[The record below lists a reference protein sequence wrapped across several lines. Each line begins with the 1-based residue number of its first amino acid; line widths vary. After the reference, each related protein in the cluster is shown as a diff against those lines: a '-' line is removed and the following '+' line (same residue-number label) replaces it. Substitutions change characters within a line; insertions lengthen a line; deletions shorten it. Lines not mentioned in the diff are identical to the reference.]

1 MNHLNSVLIEGI
13 IKDRARLRE
22 TSEGTSVCT
31 ISVVNKRFYQD
42 EVKTHEYVS
51 NFIVEVEGKLGE
63 VVFEKGKKGRGVRVV
78 GCLKEEQHIGDDK
91 KPQSRIIIM
100 ANHVEFQLWQE
111 AESGLR
117 KENRRKRRG
126 QGKDNGKA

>member
-1 MNHLNSVLIEGI
+1 MNHLNSVLIEGV

-31 ISVVNKRFYQD
+31 VSVVNKRVDRD
-42 EVKTHEYVS
+42 EGKIHEYVS
-51 NFIVEVEGKLGE
+51 NFIVEVEGRLGK
-63 VVFEKGKKGRGVRVV
+63 VVYEKGKKGRGVRVV

-100 ANHVEFQLWQE
+100 ANHVEFQLGQE
-111 AESGLR
+111 VESR
-117 KENRRKRRG
+117 KPVKKEEQTKRRG
-126 QGKDNGKA
+126 QGKDI